1 MLTIGEFS
9 AASRLTVKALRM
21 YHDEG
26 ILVPEKIDPV
36 SGYRYYGDFSWRR
49 ASTVILLRDLGFSH
63 GELKEIL
70 HDCKDDSELQG
81 YLAKRL
87 GAVRRELG
95 RIRAVHGRLE
105 LYLESAKEHTM
116 KQGIGIQRKLVPEMI
131 VCSLRF
137 KGAYGDIGTYY
148 STLFK
153 HAGRH
158 FRGTALALYYDEEY
172 RENDADIEAA
182 IVVSKMLALDGIA
195 CRVLPSQTVLSL
207 VHYGHYDSLGSSYR
221 RLFEACT
228 EGKLKALT
236 PSRELYLKGP
246 GMILPRKPEKF
257 ITEIQIPVEEHA

>member
-36 SGYRYYGDFSWRR
+36 SGYRYYGDASWHR
-49 ASTVILLRDLGFSH
+49 AKTVILLRDLGFSH
-63 GELKEIL
+63 NELKEIL
-70 HDCKDDSELQG
+70 HECKDDSELHG
-81 YLAKRL
+81 HLVNRL
-87 GAVRRELG
+87 KAVKQELG
-95 RIRAVHGRLE
+95 RIRTVHDRLE

-116 KQGIGIQRKLVPEMI
+116 KQDSGIQLKVVPEVI
-131 VCSLRF
+131 ICGIRF
-137 KGAYGDIGTYY
+137 KGAYSDIGTYFG
-148 STLFK
+148 TLFK

-158 FRGTALALYYDEEY
+158 FRGPAMALYYDAEY

-182 IVVSKMLALDGIA
+182 IVVSKRLELEGIE
-195 CRVLPSQTVLSL
+195 CRILPSQTVLSL
-207 VHYGHYDSLGSSYR
+207 VHHGPYDKLHESYR
-221 RLFEACT
+221 QLFEACQ
-228 EGKLKALT
+228 ERKLKALT

-257 ITEIQIPVEEHA
+257 VTEIQILVRE